1 MTFSCQILKIAVVL
15 CAVLGS
21 AGCATIDNGITTIKP
36 SPLSSYSEDPN
47 SEIGSRNNPI
57 ALGAPLVIG
66 DWKVQVTSVN
76 KDALQAVL
84 KVDSYA
90 TRPSSSERFLMIKI
104 MATYIGV
111 ESGEPGSDLRFK
123 IVGSKG
129 NTFAKSCGYFADT
142 FRENG
147 EAFPGATVMGNL
159 CFTVEADQ
167 ITGATLSIQEDYS
180 SENRKFVSLD
190 SN

>member
-1 MTFSCQILKIAVVL
+1 V
-15 CAVLGS
+15 
-21 AGCATIDNGITTIKP
+21 
-36 SPLSSYSEDPN
+36 
-47 SEIGSRNNPI
+47 GSR
-57 ALGAPLVIG
+57 
-66 DWKVQVTSVN
+66 
-76 KDALQAVL
+76 
-84 KVDSYA
+84 
-90 TRPSSSERFLMIKI
+90 
-104 MATYIGV
+104 
-111 ESGEPGSDLRFK
+111 
-123 IVGSKG
+123 G

-159 CFTVEADQ
+159 CFTVDADQ